1 MEHVNHPKHY
11 NQHPAGIECIDIIR
25 HYTCDIANAI
35 KYLWR
40 AGLKAE
46 MGMKDAEKEIE
57 DLNKALWYIEDYRK
71 YINKHA
77 TYTVA
82 KAEKDSSLPDKVI
95 CEAQVGIV
103 TGYDIADIVKGYNKH
118 IATAMSLLLQVGLI
132 HTEGRIFIPRTW
144 RYMLDEA
151 TKAIQQRGVELFKE
165 QLISLKPEPP
175 TFKEVDI
182 KTEVERWD
190 VHSGFTGKVDIAQRR
205 DDCPIPYALSYDF
218 GPCQTKDELE
228 NQQISILERIA
239 ADCMAMADFI
249 KKTQ

>member
-57 DLNKALWYIEDYRK
+57 DLKKALWYINDFIVNEKLVRCYYRIRK
-71 YINKHA
+71 NSSGTSAKDIAEYTIYRLSGHSIDEITKPYTENVADAMRWLLIIGVIDDDGKVYLPVTWRAMLNNA
-77 TYTVA
+77 TYNIQA
-82 KAEKDSSLPDKVI
+82 
-95 CEAQVGIV
+95 
-103 TGYDIADIVKGYNKH
+103 
-118 IATAMSLLLQVGLI
+118 
-132 HTEGRIFIPRTW
+132 RI
-144 RYMLDEA
+144 D
-151 TKAIQQRGVELFKE
+151 AIQP
-165 QLISLKPEPP
+165 QLIPLKPEPP

-182 KTEVERWD
+182 KAEVERWD
-190 VHSGFTGKVDIAQRR
+190 VHSGFTGTVDIAQRR
-205 DDCPIPYALSYDF
+205 YDCPLPYALSYEF
-218 GPCQTKDELE
+218 GPCQTKDEVE

>member
-71 YINKHA
+71 HINKHT
-77 TYTVA
+77 TYIVA
-82 KAEKDSSLPDKVI
+82 KAAKDSSLPDKVI

-103 TGYDIADIVKGYNKH
+103 TGYDIADIVKGYDKH
-118 IATAMSLLLQVGLI
+118 IVTAMSLLLQVGLI
-132 HTEGRIFIPRTW
+132 HADGRVYMPRTW
-144 RYMLDEA
+144 RHMLDEA
-151 TKAIQQRGVELFKE
+151 AKAIHTRILNIQP
-165 QLISLKPEPP
+165 QLIPLKPVPP

>member
-11 NQHPAGIECIDIIR
+11 NQHPAGIECIDLIR

-57 DLNKALWYIEDYRK
+57 DLNKALWYIEDYRMLCR
-71 YINKHA
+71 NKGCQHRHLGCAA
-77 TYTVA
+77 TVV
-82 KAEKDSSLPDKVI
+82 LLRL
-95 CEAQVGIV
+95 
-103 TGYDIADIVKGYNKH
+103 TGHNIDDVVKGYEKNVAAA
-118 IATAMSLLLQVGLI
+118 ISSLLRVGIISEHTVYAVEEWEYWLNEAAKAI
-132 HTEGRIFIPRTW
+132 HTRI
-144 RYMLDEA
+144 LN
-151 TKAIQQRGVELFKE
+151 IQP
-165 QLISLKPEPP
+165 QLIPLKPVPP

-182 KTEVERWD
+182 KAEVERWD

-205 DDCPIPYALSYDF
+205 YGCPIPYALSYEF
-218 GPCQTKDELE
+218 GPCQNKDELE

>member
-57 DLNKALWYIEDYRK
+57 DLKKALWYIEDYRRK
-71 YINKHA
+71 IPQLLLCHFKTRARILQIVIEVTGHA
-77 TYTVA
+77 VDEIAYCGYDDFVADAIAHLLCVGIIRKGEVRVCERWEEDIQLAA
-82 KAEKDSSLPDKVI
+82 KA
-95 CEAQVGIV
+95 
-103 TGYDIADIVKGYNKH
+103 
-118 IATAMSLLLQVGLI
+118 I
-132 HTEGRIFIPRTW
+132 HTRI
-144 RYMLDEA
+144 LN
-151 TKAIQQRGVELFKE
+151 IQP
-165 QLISLKPEPP
+165 QLIPLKPEPP

-182 KTEVERWD
+182 KAEVERYD
-190 VHSGFTGKVDIAQRR
+190 VHSGFTGTVDIAQRR
-205 DDCPIPYALSYDF
+205 YDCPIPYTLNYEL
-218 GPCQTKDELE
+218 GPCQTKGELE

-239 ADCMAMADFI
+239 GDCMAMADFI